1 MDKEQLILQK
11 ISRLKKISPLDTE
24 YIQRLEKELS
34 ELQGIPDTR
43 SYTEL
48 FNDKYN
54 FTDIIIGMKRLSRE
68 QPSPSNIDDLLNDL
82 TDKINIY
89 HSFATSNY
97 KNFYDASQIYKMLI
111 FLMDFNKYYFLIKGS
126 NYYLD
131 LDMMF
136 DEVKDIH
143 EYSTCYQTLDG
154 LLDLYVSVT
163 TESVRDYY
171 MYNIHSINIFRLLQS
186 FNTALIESKENETI
200 VETIIEPKLRIT
212 LPQPQ
217 ITNSSSSS
225 SRTRS
230 GSYVGG
236 SLDVACD
243 GEMVDPLSHLYE
255 GYLVAGITKTYDELL
270 HDFSKKFK
278 QGILFDKIKHY
289 YDEPIQESINTLQNN
304 IDNDKNIS
312 EQNELKKI
320 MSFINNLHKP
330 ITTGDIEWQYYTNSL
345 QYIDDQCQQLDQL
358 TIVKVTDLKNE
369 FFTEAIKKKL
379 KDEKYIISYEQDP
392 NRTLKTNTTDEDE
405 DGDDNEKD
413 YFYSKIDNTPVE
425 PLFNINDISVRFSD
439 NSTANRKLFPLIYD
453 IPASTDGSR
462 IAPYLDV
469 DAFKNTLY
477 DLKYAP
483 GMLDPKTTG
492 AYNIKIFTDK
502 NKDLILL
509 KDLVTRDRY
518 EQITRLQEIQD
529 ISNPISFTSRRV
541 MIDGINAFIQ
551 YFLQYPYN
559 EILIDTQNINTGIE
573 LDYIKTG
580 VIDENKVTQV
590 IKDLQPQIGFTQK
603 SEFNKKGEPFPL
615 KYSGVFFKLKGKDI
629 ELHVG
634 DTTIDNI
641 TSFVYAFDG
650 VIDHSEK
657 PGFTESQINKGWERL
672 YEFGL
677 EIFNLST
684 IKDKNLTEII
694 ISLKSFGDSLQV
706 YYSKRMSLLIK
717 SLELNLNLFISTTDK
732 NVGGESLFLNS
743 PVWVIGTGIRPHST
757 LQQKY
762 IEFFGETSFENKFS
776 NIQKIKPLTGEKIV
790 KSKVIITNTSVL
802 DEKKCFVNILD
813 TFKKMIPFISNIN
826 TSSLNES
833 SIEINGSNIELTSRI
848 SLLNNLKQV
857 LSNSNIFNQEGISHL
872 NTLNNNILKSYEKY
886 PDENNTKDELNKE
899 LCKLLTD
906 LSIFLKKVYDVIKN
920 YGDDEYSDTT
930 FIDPK
935 REINKFELKNQNL
948 KITDPL
954 YKEIYDYIKQYN
966 SSPEQISN
974 PQPIVFPDFIKKP
987 TLKTFNEE
995 DEKQKFI
1002 YDTKRNYLLTK
1013 INEPN
1018 KKPTPTTI
1026 DNMLKKFVFNYIK
1039 VDNLDKYPVDLYKN
1053 LSNIIKIKIGINI
1066 IDKLSPGD
1074 DTELSKDEEKQVD
1087 NIEKEY
1093 KKKYKKE
1100 QKEKLFNDYIEKIN
1114 NDANVYIEQKKI
1126 NNLLDFDKETY
1137 IYNNYVKYFNEE
1149 KTNPKSTF
1157 LDNNIE
1163 VQSYVNPDEEHIEKV
1178 DEELIEDE
1186 DNDGQY
1192 GGKKTSLKL
1201 ITNLNNMSNMLI
1213 TQFYFTLQNNV
1224 NNYDV
1229 ISKKTA
1235 IIKEGIKINKETN
1248 ISNIISKS
1256 LIEFTKLYLNDEYS
1270 LVLDEINKQ
1279 YNKLI
1284 DKLAT
1289 EIETAIEIFNNAIPP
1304 PEATR
1309 GRTIGLSQKQLFEL
1323 KKQKEIKRK
1332 NEIYK
1337 NATLVLTDDKSLTK
1351 YGLLLDKLD
1360 TTKQSL
1366 VSQINKIVND
1376 INLQIIYTEQI
1387 NTIDVYSPKSIEDI
1401 ETVVKSSTEDIL
1413 PDITEKILS
1422 STTSK
1427 VNGKKRYKEIEA
1439 KYIKEQKDLINY
1451 IQKKYKEADVIR
1463 DNRDNIYSREL
1474 IQVILEGIKENID
1487 KIKLTL
1493 NPSNIEIET
1502 PIIDGGRKR
1511 KNQGTKYKNFKKK
1524 LRKTKRTKK
1533 TKKNQTKKIIRK
1545 VSHKFT
1551 KKTI

>member
-1 MDKEQLILQK
+1 MNKEEKILQK
-11 ISRLKKISPLDTE
+11 ISRLKSISPLDTE
-24 YIQRLEKELS
+24 YIQRLETELS
-34 ELQGIPDTR
+34 TLQGVSDTR

-48 FNDKYN
+48 FNDVYK
-54 FTDIIIGMKRLSRE
+54 FTDILVGMKRLSRE
-68 QPSPSNIDDLLNDL
+68 QPTPANLDDLLNDL

-97 KNFYDASQIYKMLI
+97 KNFYDASQIYKILVFLI
-111 FLMDFNKYYFLIKGS
+111 DFNHYYFIIKGN

-131 LDMMF
+131 LDPMF
-136 DEVKDIH
+136 EEVKGIH
-143 EYSTCYQTLDG
+143 EYSTYYQTFDG
-154 LLDLYVSVT
+154 LIDLYVSIT

-186 FNTALIESKENETI
+186 FNTALIEDKENET
-200 VETIIEPKLRIT
+200 TIEPKLIIT
-212 LPQPQ
+212 LPQQ
-217 ITNSSSSS
+217 QQLTTSSSSS
-225 SRTRS
+225 LRSR
-230 GSYVGG
+230 GG
-236 SLDVACD
+236 SQIGGNKDVACD
-243 GEMVDPLSHLYE
+243 GEMVDPSSPLYE

-289 YDEPIQESINTLQNN
+289 YDKPIQTSIDTFKQN
-304 IDNDKNIS
+304 IENDKNIT
-312 EQNELKKI
+312 EKNELEKI
-320 MSFINNLHKP
+320 MSFIDKLHNQT
-330 ITTGDIEWQYYTNSL
+330 INGDVEWQYYTNSL
-345 QYIDDQCQQLDQL
+345 QYIDEQCQQLDQL
-358 TIVKVTDLKNE
+358 TIVKVTDLKNKD
-369 FFTEAIKKKL
+369 FFNTSMIEKL
-379 KDEKYIISYEQDP
+379 KNEKYIISYEQDP
-392 NRTLKTNTTDEDE
+392 NRTLKTMTSNEDE

-509 KDLVTRDRY
+509 KDLVSIDRY

-529 ISNPISFTSRRV
+529 ISNPNSFTSRRV

-559 EILIDTQNINTGIE
+559 GILIDTQNINTGIE

-590 IKDLQPQIGFTQK
+590 IKGLQPQIGFI
-603 SEFNKKGEPFPL
+603 ENPEYNKKGESLPP
-615 KYSGVFFKLKGKDI
+615 KYSGVFFILKDKNI

-657 PGFTESQINKGWERL
+657 PPFTESQINKGWERL

-677 EIFNLST
+677 VIFNLST
-684 IKDKNLTEII
+684 INDKNLTEII

-717 SLELNLNLFISTTDK
+717 SLEINLNLFISTTDK

-762 IEFFGETSFENKFS
+762 IEFFGETSFKNKFL
-776 NIQKIKPLTGEKIV
+776 NIQNNNPLTDEKIV

-813 TFKKMIPFISNIN
+813 TFKKMIPFISTINI
-826 TSSLNES
+826 SSLNEA

-848 SLLNNLKQV
+848 SLFDNLKQV
-857 LSNSNIFNQEGISHL
+857 LSDSNIFNQEGKSHL
-872 NTLNNNILKSYEKY
+872 NILNDNILKSYKKH

-920 YGDDEYSDTT
+920 YGDDEYSDTI
-930 FIDPK
+930 FIEPK
-935 REINKFELKNQNL
+935 RGINNFEIKNQNL
-948 KITDPL
+948 KITDPV
-954 YKEIYDYIKQYN
+954 YKKIYDYIKEYN
-966 SSPEQISN
+966 SSQQQISN
-974 PQPIVFPDFIKKP
+974 PHPIVFPDFIKKP
-987 TLKTFNEE
+987 ILKTFDEENE
-995 DEKQKFI
+995 KKNFI
-1002 YDTKRNYLLTK
+1002 YDIKKTYFMAITNEQPK
-1013 INEPN
+1013 INKSTN
-1018 KKPTPTTI
+1018 I
-1026 DNMLKKFVFNYIK
+1026 DKMLKNLVFNYIK
-1039 VDNLDKYPVDLYKN
+1039 VDDFDYPDELYKN
-1053 LSNIIKIKIGINI
+1053 LSPIIKIKIGLNTNE
-1066 IDKLSPGD
+1066 KLPPGD
-1074 DTELSKDEEKQVD
+1074 DTELDKDELKIVKKLEKD
-1087 NIEKEY
+1087 YETN
-1093 KKKYKKE
+1093 YKKE
-1100 QKEKLFNDYIEKIN
+1100 QQEKFFNDYIEKIN

-1157 LDNNIE
+1157 LDNIN
-1163 VQSYVNPDEEHIEKV
+1163 EELIKKV
-1178 DEELIEDE
+1178 DEEPINEEPIEDE
-1186 DNDGQY
+1186 DNY

-1270 LVLDEINKQ
+1270 VVLDEINKQ

-1289 EIETAIEIFNNAIPP
+1289 EIETAIEVFNNAIPP

-1309 GRTIGLSQKQLFEL
+1309 GRTIGLSQNQLFEL
-1323 KKQKEIKRK
+1323 QKQKEIKRK

-1337 NATLVLTDDKSLTK
+1337 NATLLLNDDKITK

-1366 VSQINKIVND
+1366 ILHIKKIVND
-1376 INLQIIYTEQI
+1376 ITLQTIYTNQI
-1387 NTIDVYSPKSIEDI
+1387 NTIDVYSSNSIKDI

-1413 PDITEKILS
+1413 PDITEKILNS
-1422 STTSK
+1422 PTSK
-1427 VNGKKRYKEIEA
+1427 VNEKKKYKEIEA
-1439 KYIKEQKDLINY
+1439 KYIKEQKELINY
-1451 IQKKYKEADVIR
+1451 IQQKYKEADVIR
-1463 DNRDNIYSREL
+1463 NNRDNIYSREL

-1502 PIIDGGRKR
+1502 PTTERGGKR

-1551 KKTI
+1551 KKNI